1 LNEHQ
6 RETAFL
12 RECIRHA
19 ESPEHQSLEKEI
31 VQIQRDERCIQRAA
45 WLMATLTM
53 LAVAGVGYPAILVK
67 SFPYNIPRLIIDI
80 ICALGLASMICLIV
94 FVGLG
99 MAYRKKLN
107 HQREQCRQLITRLF
121 ASRLG
126 QPVATPS
133 HDSRVGDGKRG
144 AARGVVGGS
153 GCLNRAGSI
162 APG

>member
-1 LNEHQ
+1 MNEHQ

-12 RECIRHA
+12 RECIRYA
-19 ESPEHQSLEKEI
+19 ESPEHQSVEKEI

-45 WLMATLTM
+45 WLMATLTV
-53 LAVAGVGYPAILVK
+53 LAVAGVGYPAILVER
-67 SFPYNIPRLIIDI
+67 FPYNTPRLIIEI
-80 ICALGLASMICLIV
+80 ICALGLASMICLVV

-107 HQREQCRQLITRLF
+107 HRREQCRQLITRLF
-121 ASRLG
+121 ESRLG

-133 HDSRVGDGKRG
+133 HDSRAGDGKRG
-144 AARGVVGGS
+144 NIRGVAGGS
-153 GCLNRAGSI
+153 GCLDRAESI